1 MLLKL
6 LLRRLLWLLKDY
18 IVPVDREFSRRN
30 TAPPM
35 MVIMITMMRHCIC
48 AMVVMMVVYLTAL
61 LLEADP
67 SRLHHV
73 VLAFTFILIV
83 AGGHKEEL

>member
-1 MLLKL
+1 
-6 LLRRLLWLLKDY
+6 
-18 IVPVDREFSRRN
+18 
-30 TAPPM
+30 
-35 MVIMITMMRHCIC
+35 MRYSVR

-83 AGGHKEEL
+83 AGGHEEELRVMARVVLVAVLKAGLVDDRALKIELLEVAPLDLSDVQ